1 MQKKYIPVLVALI
14 TLLGMILGAI
24 ISNWDKLFLKPNEG
38 LVQARYQGYKPT
50 GDFETEFRY
59 YMEVSGARK
68 STNAMKQEI
77 IDRYKA
83 KLKATSPED
92 IQRMETYIEF
102 FEKFLDPDKM
112 VKEMIPLFRRY
123 FTIEEL
129 QELNK
134 FYSTDIMQKMVNKL
148 PYMAHDQLDFIE
160 KSGKEANDQLRQLE
174 LTKSA
179 QGKKVK

>member
-1 MQKKYIPVLVALI
+1 
-14 TLLGMILGAI
+14 MIAGAI
-24 ISNWDKLFLKPNEG
+24 ISNWDKFFLKPNEG

-68 STNAMKQEI
+68 SMNAMKQDV

-83 KLKATSPED
+83 KVKATSPED
-92 IQRMETYIEF
+92 IQEMETYIKF
-102 FEKFLDPDKM
+102 FEKILDHDKI
-112 VKEMIPLFRRY
+112 VKEIMPLFRRY

-134 FYSTDIMQKMVNKL
+134 FYSTDIMQKWVNKL
-148 PYMAHDQLDFIE
+148 PYIVHDQVDLIG
-160 KSGKEANDQLRQLE
+160 KLTKEANDQLLE